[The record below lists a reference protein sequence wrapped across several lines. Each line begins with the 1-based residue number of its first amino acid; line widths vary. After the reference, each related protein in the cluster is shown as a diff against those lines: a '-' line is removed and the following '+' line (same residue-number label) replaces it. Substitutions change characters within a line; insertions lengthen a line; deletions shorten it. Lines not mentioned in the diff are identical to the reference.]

1 MDIKLKTCLVIRK
14 NGQYLVGKILWSQDL
29 RWSQYVYDA
38 YRTRNRERAAE
49 LARRTGGIMVLFN
62 SVTGETRT
70 IGA

>member
-1 MDIKLKTCLVIRK
+1 MD
-14 NGQYLVGKILWSQDL
+14 
-29 RWSQYVYDA
+29 
-38 YRTRNRERAAE
+38 RAKE